1 MPHATNQNTYFNILS
16 TNISSELVAMLVCD
30 YNKAPGAHGVPELK
44 KYLTKINFQVFQK
57 TFDLVGDQEA
67 GFMRKGKTG
76 GWKNHFDAETI
87 EKFNK
92 WERKWLEGTDL
103 KFCYNV

>member
-1 MPHATNQNTYFNILS
+1 
-16 TNISSELVAMLVCD
+16 
-30 YNKAPGAHGVPELK
+30 
-44 KYLTKINFQVFQK
+44 
-57 TFDLVGDQEA
+57 
-67 GFMRKGKTG
+67 MRKGKTG